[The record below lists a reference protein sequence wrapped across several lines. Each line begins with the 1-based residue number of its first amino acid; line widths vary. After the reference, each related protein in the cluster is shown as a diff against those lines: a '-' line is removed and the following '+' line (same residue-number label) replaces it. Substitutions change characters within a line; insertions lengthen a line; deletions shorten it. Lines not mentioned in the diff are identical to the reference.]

1 MTVKVTKPAINLR
14 EELADLRK
22 PTGIAGEAML
32 RAETPQEQQ
41 ALIGVGRRNLL
52 INGGFDVWQRGTS
65 GFTSGGIYTADR
77 WRFDSAGSTT
87 AVAKETANPELGNV
101 LSASSDTVSN
111 LVSQYIENGGQ
122 YLYNKHHTVSFWVK
136 ADAPCVASLR
146 IRNNTTATNY
156 EDFGYNV
163 TTGWTK
169 ITYTF
174 SPYTGLSPTDVVRL
188 YLVNNT
194 SVATK
199 IYFAQVQLEVGKV
212 ATPFE
217 HRSYGEELALCQRY
231 YYRASASELN
241 GSLCAGFATGSTG
254 ARGIINF
261 PVTMRV
267 APTGI
272 EHTGS
277 ATNYKVAYTG
287 LAATCTAVPI
297 FANAS
302 TNAAGVQFTASGL
315 TAGHGI
321 AIERNNG
328 TAFIGFTGAEL

>member
-1 MTVKVTKPAINLR
+1 
-14 EELADLRK
+14 
-22 PTGIAGEAML
+22 
-32 RAETPQEQQ
+32 
-41 ALIGVGRRNLL
+41 LL

-77 WRFDSAGSTT
+77 WRFDSSGSTT

-101 LSASSDTVSN
+101 LSASSNTVSN

-174 SPYTGLSPTDVVRL
+174 SPYTGFSPTDVVRL

-199 IYFAQVQLEVGKV
+199 IYFAQVQLELGKV

-231 YYRASASELN
+231 FCKTYSDGTAI
-241 GSLCAGFATGSTG
+241 GTATSTG
-254 ARGIINF
+254 AIMSVAYGTISYASAGTWQF
-261 PVTMRV
+261 PVEMRA
-267 APTGI
+267 APTV
-272 EHTGS
+272 TLYS
-277 ATNYKVAYTG
+277 T
-287 LAATCTAVPI
+287 
-297 FANAS
+297 ANANTTGKVTADSTDGAGVASSIS
-302 TNAAGVQFTASGL
+302 TNSAVIYRGNDSTGVSASVFIKAQATA
-315 TAGHGI
+315 
-321 AIERNNG
+321 N
-328 TAFIGFTGAEL
+328 AEL